1 MTIKTFFFVLFLTGL
16 LIFSVMGTRYGIGL
30 TEASKDDPVN
40 VREGT
45 AQPGRS
51 RAGRFWLFRSGK

>member
-1 MTIKTFFFVLFLTGL
+1 MTIKTFFFVLFMAGLLVVSIFATRTGL
-16 LIFSVMGTRYGIGL
+16 GI
-30 TEASKDDPVN
+30 TEAGKDPVN

-45 AQPGRS
+45 AQPGHS